1 MAQPAAVGGRRQI
14 VALAG
19 GVDPLRL
26 QPANDGGAQ
35 RVIGRST
42 AEQRQGQETA
52 PIAVHQPRGAAGQP
66 NRFER
71 RPIVLARRGRIDP
84 IDEGARLRSK
94 PHYQVMADRE
104 LAGQRRCMPAA
115 VRDLRGRRHR
125 QLATTSRLGKSQHSA
140 LLRPR
145 DCRSRTAHV
154 DLP

>member
-1 MAQPAAVGGRRQI
+1 M
-14 VALAG
+14 
-19 GVDPLRL
+19 
-26 QPANDGGAQ
+26 
-35 RVIGRST
+35 
-42 AEQRQGQETA
+42 
-52 PIAVHQPRGAAGQP
+52 
-66 NRFER
+66 
-71 RPIVLARRGRIDP
+71 RGRDTSWVTLSVLKPLVGLLLCTLASGCKSFLDQAELIRSSGDRLIVPILSSIDP

-94 PHYQVMADRE
+94 PHHQVMADGE

-140 LLRPR
+140 PLRPR